1 MRNMLLCRR
10 DELARTERTDGKMG
24 KAREEMFSRPNQ

>member
-1 MRNMLLCRR
+1 MLRCRR
-10 DELARTERTDGKMG
+10 DELELTERADGKMG